1 MHDFKSYT
9 PLLLSLRRALPPRPF
24 PRLALSSGPDPMM
37 DASEPDAGCEYEFL
51 GASLQENA
59 LAWEI
64 NTGPRYF
71 ISCQRTFAKAP
82 ILIPSLYFLH
92 TKWLEM
98 YDLKKKSPARKD
110 CRSVRQCTK
119 MTLKGG
125 CGGINNGPAVHSRV
139 RRSFKVAENT
149 SKAAPRFACRSD
161 GVEDVQWQSFRLRC
175 LVSLNDGGSSRRQSG
190 TDQKGEC
197 ILEDGLQQMQC
208 NVQK

>member
-1 MHDFKSYT
+1 
-9 PLLLSLRRALPPRPF
+9 
-24 PRLALSSGPDPMM
+24 
-37 DASEPDAGCEYEFL
+37 
-51 GASLQENA
+51 
-59 LAWEI
+59 
-64 NTGPRYF
+64 
-71 ISCQRTFAKAP
+71 
-82 ILIPSLYFLH
+82 
-92 TKWLEM
+92 M
-98 YDLKKKSPARKD
+98 YDLKKKKKSPARKD
-110 CRSVRQCTK
+110 CRSVCQCTK
-119 MTLKGG
+119 MTLKGV